1 MQNLDFL
8 FFFFSSFLGGGFVLS
23 ETFGEIDSFEVARR
37 SCCSLLLSP
46 WPLVLPGFGQ
56 RSFSL
61 GSSSKSF
68 LHLFGGGEGFFFSL
82 SILLTF

>member
-1 MQNLDFL
+1 M
-8 FFFFSSFLGGGFVLS
+8 LS
-23 ETFGEIDSFEVARR
+23 ETFGEIDSFEVAGR
-37 SCCSLLLSP
+37 SRCGSSLSP

-68 LHLFGGGEGFFFSL
+68 LRLFGGGEGFFFSL